1 MDFIMRD
8 CLNSR
13 VRIACL
19 MLVISCLCSTVLCA
33 TEVQHA
39 QIDVHGNHYVLSA
52 DIDYQLTDKAKE
64 ALENGVPLYWVLRIK
79 VMQQRDILWD
89 KPLVNIAIRYR
100 LQYHALLNMYRVVIV
115 QQTGKVEQ
123 RENSH
128 EQIGGD
134 SYNFSTLSA
143 ALDLMA
149 TVRDLPLLNKSDIQP
164 EKNYRIEIKAQ
175 FDRDALPLP
184 LRPISYT
191 NPQWYL
197 SSNWTVWA
205 LKNNIA
211 KRD

>member
-1 MDFIMRD
+1 MTPFVFFRIFCRQ
-8 CLNSR
+8 CLWT
-13 VRIACL
+13 IGLCFCL
-19 MLVISCLCSTVLCA
+19 LSHVSYA
-33 TEVQHA
+33 TEVQ
-39 QIDVHGNHYVLSA
+39 QVQTSVRNNHYVLSA
-52 DIDYQLTDKAKE
+52 DIKYKLTDKAKE

-89 KPLVNIAIRYR
+89 KTVANIAIRYH

-115 QQTGKVEQ
+115 QQTGKVVQ
-123 RENSH
+123 RENHH
-128 EQIGGD
+128 EESSGGD

-149 TVRDLPLLNKSDIQP
+149 TVHDVPLLNKSDIQP
-164 EKNYRIEIKAQ
+164 EKNYRVEIKAQ

-197 SSNWTVWA
+197 SSNWTTWP
-205 LKNNIA
+205 LK
-211 KRD
+211 K